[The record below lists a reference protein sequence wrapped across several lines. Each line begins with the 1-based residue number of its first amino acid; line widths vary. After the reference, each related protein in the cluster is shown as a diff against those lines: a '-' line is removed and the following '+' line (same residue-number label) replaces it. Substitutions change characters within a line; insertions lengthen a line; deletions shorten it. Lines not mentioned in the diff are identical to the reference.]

1 MALSRSLLPVLVLV
15 AGLAACDGNKASKEP
30 SDSGAT
36 PTAAGNKDNAA
47 KAKGGGAGIAGV
59 ANAAK
64 DGAEP
69 AGGEKVKVV
78 DADGTDD
85 RYAVEVVSPSDAK
98 AGQAGTAVV
107 KIVPKEPWHIN
118 LDFPTS
124 LKLTAPETLA
134 VANANLKKA
143 DLAKLEDTGCE
154 YNVDFTPSAAGDHTV
169 SGTFKFAVCK
179 DEACVPVS
187 EKVEFK
193 VAVK

>member
-1 MALSRSLLPVLVLV
+1 MALSRSLFPALVLIT
-15 AGLAACDGNKASKEP
+15 GLVACDGNKASKEP

-36 PTAAGNKDNAA
+36 PTAAGKDNAG

-64 DGAEP
+64 AGAEP

-78 DADGTDD
+78 DADGSDD
-85 RYAVEVVSPSDAK
+85 RYAVEVVSPPDAK
-98 AGQAGTAVV
+98 AGVAGTAVV

-134 VANANLKKA
+134 VANADLKKG